1 MEGEAAIDKM
11 RRSICHVCGG
21 DVFVDEYGNGD
32 ECPRCGWRQSDES
45 FLNPNIAGIRNIPS
59 LNSARKQ
66 YAQGGSAVLANFN
79 DFVSTLSSYGEV
91 EFTYKNV
98 RFGVL
103 FDDES
108 KRLMLINIK
117 TNQKQFYTDLN
128 DFANNA
134 ALDGTKL
141 SELWGGVTNTDFLQ
155 GTEI

>member
-1 MEGEAAIDKM
+1 MGMVTSALDA
-11 RRSICHVCGG
+11 GG
-21 DVFVDEYGNGD
+21 GKVTSHF
-32 ECPRCGWRQSDES
+32 
-45 FLNPNIAGIRNIPS
+45 FNPNIAGIRNIPS
-59 LNSARKQ
+59 LNSAKQ
-66 YAQGGSAVLANFN
+66 QYSQGASAVLANFD
-79 DFVSTLSSYGEV
+79 DFVSALSSYGEV

-117 TNQKQFYTDLN
+117 TNQKQFYANLD

-155 GTEI
+155 GTD

>member
-1 MEGEAAIDKM
+1 MLKGENMDIIRKHAK
-11 RRSICHVCGG
+11 CHVCGG

-59 LNSARKQ
+59 LNSAKKQ

-79 DFVSTLSSYGEV
+79 DFVSALSSYGEV

-155 GTEI
+155 GAD

>member
-1 MEGEAAIDKM
+1 MNIIRKHAK
-11 RRSICHVCGG
+11 CHVCGG
-21 DVFVDEYGNGD
+21 DVSVDEYGNGD

-45 FLNPNIAGIRNIPS
+45 FFNPNIAGIRNIPS
-59 LNSARKQ
+59 LNSAKQ
-66 YAQGGSAVLANFN
+66 QYSQGASAVLANFD
-79 DFVSTLSSYGEV
+79 DFVSALSSYGEV

-117 TNQKQFYTDLN
+117 TNQKQFYANLD

-155 GTEI
+155 GTD